1 MAKSDNIK
9 TNSKN
14 QKTSIENSIDAKQD
28 VNKKSTF
35 FTRDK
40 IALVYYFFFAC
51 FIDVLFFI
59 VMEWGAIPRYPL
71 FDFVVI
77 LMILGLVYAIPN
89 YYVQCSVALVALL
102 FQCTLCI
109 TNIIILK
116 TAYEIFSFSML
127 GQAGD
132 GFRAFDFSIMDIV
145 GLSLFA
151 VMICIIIGVFVFI
164 IAKKLPKPKY
174 TGRKVALMLAIF
186 TCWQGLGGLT
196 YYLQYRLLSD
206 TAQSSETYMFESDKY
221 LYDHHQF
228 KTEAMKS
235 FGLLGFYVK
244 DIGMIL
250 AGDEISESEAKNVA
264 EYFASG
270 TKELT
275 DLTGVSSGNDVITIL
290 METFEYFAIDEHFTP
305 TLYRLFYEDGVTLQN
320 FYANNRTNISEGLV
334 LVGNYVKENP
344 ILSASDTS
352 LNTLSNPYYGMSL
365 PKRLGDDYY
374 STYMHTYTSYFYNR
388 YITHTKDY
396 VGFDKLLT
404 LEKMT
409 KLDDYEDY
417 GNSGSANFYKWYN
430 WQLDSDV
437 VDKYKEEIFPV
448 DKKYYTHFSTMITHG
463 KHMQRECLQPYY
475 DILTADMLNEDNTF
489 KTEGNFYNL
498 TQSLIRQG
506 YTLPVDNDEMMY
518 RFLWY
523 KSAAMDLDKTIQT
536 MLDYLQ
542 STGRLDSTTILLFAD
557 HNAYY
562 NDLTYAM
569 KDIEKTAINAGNVE
583 LYHIPCVIYDNK
595 LKNKL
600 NTLTEMR
607 ASLNISKN
615 NIGDGYMVKHFA
627 STFNLMPTLCDV
639 LGLDYNPNFYM
650 GSSIFNPKSM
660 TEIFQSN
667 IAGTP
672 YFNDRLYVVYNGIL
686 YRRAGVTSTEIEQF
700 KSSAVDLYVK
710 NMYLEKLY
718 KNPTRVMQE
727 YGKLRNS

>member
-1 MAKSDNIK
+1 
-9 TNSKN
+9 
-14 QKTSIENSIDAKQD
+14 
-28 VNKKSTF
+28 
-35 FTRDK
+35 
-40 IALVYYFFFAC
+40 
-51 FIDVLFFI
+51 
-59 VMEWGAIPRYPL
+59 
-71 FDFVVI
+71 
-77 LMILGLVYAIPN
+77 
-89 YYVQCSVALVALL
+89 
-102 FQCTLCI
+102 
-109 TNIIILK
+109 
-116 TAYEIFSFSML
+116 
-127 GQAGD
+127 
-132 GFRAFDFSIMDIV
+132 
-145 GLSLFA
+145 
-151 VMICIIIGVFVFI
+151 
-164 IAKKLPKPKY
+164 
-174 TGRKVALMLAIF
+174 
-186 TCWQGLGGLT
+186 
-196 YYLQYRLLSD
+196 
-206 TAQSSETYMFESDKY
+206 
-221 LYDHHQF
+221 
-228 KTEAMKS
+228 
-235 FGLLGFYVK
+235 
-244 DIGMIL
+244 
-250 AGDEISESEAKNVA
+250 
-264 EYFASG
+264 
-270 TKELT
+270 
-275 DLTGVSSGNDVITIL
+275 
-290 METFEYFAIDEHFTP
+290 
-305 TLYRLFYEDGVTLQN
+305 
-320 FYANNRTNISEGLV
+320 
-334 LVGNYVKENP
+334 
-344 ILSASDTS
+344 
-352 LNTLSNPYYGMSL
+352 
-365 PKRLGDDYY
+365 
-374 STYMHTYTSYFYNR
+374 
-388 YITHTKDY
+388 
-396 VGFDKLLT
+396 
-404 LEKMT
+404 
-409 KLDDYEDY
+409 
-417 GNSGSANFYKWYN
+417 
-430 WQLDSDV
+430 
-437 VDKYKEEIFPV
+437 
-448 DKKYYTHFSTMITHG
+448 MITHG